1 MMSGPQ
7 PTARPHRRPGSGL
20 RVGRPRQ
27 LL

>member
-1 MMSGPQ
+1 MSGPQ